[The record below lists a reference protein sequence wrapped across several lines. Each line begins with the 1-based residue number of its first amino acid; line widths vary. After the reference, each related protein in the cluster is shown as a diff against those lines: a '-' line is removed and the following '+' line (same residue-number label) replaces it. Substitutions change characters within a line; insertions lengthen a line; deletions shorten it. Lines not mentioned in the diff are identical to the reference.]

1 MKDLYQREIDY
12 MRISV
17 TDRCNLRCKYC
28 MPHDLSLLSHHDIL
42 SYEEILFICEVA
54 AQNGIRHL
62 KVTGGEPLVR
72 RGCTDFIGALKKVPG
87 IEHVTLTTNG
97 VLLKE
102 ALPALAEAK
111 VDGINIS
118 LDTLNSQMYR
128 KITGRDEFHRVWEAL
143 LKAIE
148 MGFSVK
154 INCVPMKGYNEEDCL
169 SLVRLAETYPVDI
182 RFIEMMPIGYGK
194 DFTPVNSNE
203 IWNQILSNYPDLRE
217 SEKKRGFGPAHYY
230 AGESLMGSVGFIEAM
245 NHKFCSKCNR
255 IRLTADG
262 YLKTCL
268 YYKNGFNLKKAI
280 RGGASREDIASMFL
294 EALKDKPKEHH
305 FGEEK
310 EGQESRKMSQIGG

>member
-17 TDRCNLRCKYC
+17 TDRCNLRCRYC
-28 MPHDLSLLSHHDIL
+28 MPYDLSLLPQHDIL

-72 RGCTDFIGALKKVPG
+72 KGCTDFIGVLKKVPG

-102 ALPALAEAK
+102 VLPALAETK

-118 LDTLNSQMYR
+118 LDTLDSQMYR
-128 KITGRDEFHRVWEAL
+128 NITGRNKFHKVWEAL

-154 INCVPMKGYNEEDCL
+154 INCVPVKGYNEEDCL

-203 IWNQILSNYPDLRE
+203 IWNRILSKYSDLRE

-230 AGESLMGSVGFIEAM
+230 TGESLKGSVGFIEAM

-294 EALKDKPKEHH
+294 EALKDKPREHH
-305 FGEEK
+305 FEEEK